1 MYPALTEEEVMEKL
15 NTIPV
20 FGITDAK
27 GNSVAVKTEEGDM
40 VNWVFLNRD
49 LASHLVGQFEAQ
61 VQAGGDTAAV
71 GVSGS
76 LQVSDVPLGMVWKAL
91 TMPGA
96 DKQGM
101 PMSQAVDGSEMA
113 VQLRLLADPTD
124 LAIARNMS
132 GTVESAEASPEFVE
146 ARAAKVARLEQP
158 WGVVPVFTMA
168 GMKIRVK
175 NSTDAGAEPVELR
188 PWFLSI
194 ASCVASYKKAM
205 GLEGA
210 EAEAALRSDEA
221 ALHMATLEEL
231 TEAMMKPSPIDFR
244 QIVFMP
250 SESSIEHMRSKMEKL
265 LQEVQ
270 NQKAGGAPPAAAPSG
285 GGLFDDDEDDT
296 SGNVF

>member
-1 MYPALTEEEVMEKL
+1 MEKL

-27 GNSVAVKTEEGDM
+27 GNSVAVKTEDGDM
-40 VNWVFLNRD
+40 VNWVFLNRE
-49 LASHLVGQFEAQ
+49 LASHLVQQFESQ
-61 VQAGGDTAAV
+61 VAGEDAV

-76 LQVSDVPLGMVWKAL
+76 LRVSDVPLGMLWQAL
-91 TMPGA
+91 AKPGDA
-96 DKQGM
+96 ASEGTVA
-101 PMSQAVDGSEMA
+101 QAVDGTSMA

-124 LAIARNMS
+124 VAIARNMS
-132 GTVESAEASPEFVE
+132 GTVEAQHEGDEEFLA
-146 ARAAKVARLEQP
+146 ARASKVARLQQP

-175 NSTDAGAEPVELR
+175 NSTDEGAEPVELR

-194 ASCVASYKKAM
+194 SSCVASYKKAM

-210 EAEAALRSDEA
+210 EAEAALRTDEA

-231 TEAMMKPSPIDFR
+231 TEAMLKPSPIDFR

-250 SESSIEHMRSKMEKL
+250 SESSIAHMREKMERL
-265 LQEVQ
+265 LAEVQ
-270 NQKAGGAPPAAAPSG
+270 AQGAGGQAGEAPKSPGES
-285 GGLFDDDEDDT
+285 GLFDDDDDDE
-296 SGNVF
+296 SGDVF